1 MKVNEKV
8 ISYISS
14 FQIHFK
20 KVPYPTHKI
29 LKPFRSNNVNSL

>member
-8 ISYISS
+8 ILYISDV
-14 FQIHFK
+14 QTDLK

-29 LKPFRSNNVNSL
+29 LKPLRREL